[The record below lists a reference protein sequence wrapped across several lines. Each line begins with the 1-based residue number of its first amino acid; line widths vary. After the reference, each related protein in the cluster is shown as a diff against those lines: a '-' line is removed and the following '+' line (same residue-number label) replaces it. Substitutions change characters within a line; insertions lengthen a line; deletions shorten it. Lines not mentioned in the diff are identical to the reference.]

1 MVYQRQEDYHLVS
14 KYYNIMP
21 LLDEQ
26 QKNISPSTL
35 EVFAQIFLRHGTHTR
50 SRLSLLHRH
59 CKIPSDTVMMH
70 SRGPNEEDICMP
82 QMLDGRTLQPCVY
95 LYRREY
101 AEFWPVEFEE
111 AQDCQG
117 YDPPSDAFLSELGST
132 LVELGLDSV
141 LGLSWASP
149 TSGPWIES
157 LRTDG
162 PGTIARRLSKDLG
175 VGSSIVTAWAFLKL
189 NGEPVVTP
197 AMECEQT
204 RSGVHDPPPWTPPNK

>member
-1 MVYQRQEDYHLVS
+1 
-14 KYYNIMP
+14 MP
-21 LLDEQ
+21 QILDE
-26 QKNISPSTL
+26 
-35 EVFAQIFLRHGTHTR
+35 
-50 SRLSLLHRH
+50 
-59 CKIPSDTVMMH
+59 
-70 SRGPNEEDICMP
+70 
-82 QMLDGRTLQPCVY
+82 RTLQPCVY

-101 AEFWPVEFEE
+101 AEFWPVGFKE

-117 YDPPSDAFLSELGST
+117 YDAFLSELGST

-162 PGTIARRLSKDLG
+162 PGTIARRLSKEWR
-175 VGSSIVTAWAFLKL
+175 VGSSIVTAWAFLTL
-189 NGEPVVTP
+189 NGKPVVTP

-204 RSGVHDPPPWTPPNK
+204 RSGVHDPPPRAPPNK